1 MINFIWIDYSQDVI
15 YPVMLD
21 IEGVDVLVVGGGR
34 VATSKARGLVSAGAL
49 VTVVAPRVDDDLREI
64 AVQVHERCFE
74 APDVNGRRLIFTATG
89 ISQVDR
95 QVFRAAENHG
105 IWVNSADDPP
115 QCSFILPAVLR
126 HEPVVIAV
134 STSGASPA
142 LASYLRDRI
151 GMVITPEIASV
162 ADDLAE
168 QRARVK
174 AQGQSTE
181 GVDWR
186 PVIEALLVDADLS
199 EVVL

>member
-1 MINFIWIDYSQDVI
+1 MNAD
-15 YPVMLD
+15 
-21 IEGVDVLVVGGGR
+21 
-34 VATSKARGLVSAGAL
+34 
-49 VTVVAPRVDDDLREI
+49 
-64 AVQVHERCFE
+64 FE

-95 QVFRAAENHG
+95 QVFGAAEKHG

-134 STSGASPA
+134 STSGTSPA

-151 GMVITPEIASV
+151 SKVIAPEIASV
-162 ADDLAE
+162 ANELAE

-174 AQGQSTE
+174 NQGQPTE

-186 PVIEALLVDADLS
+186 PVIEALLADAGLP
-199 EVVL
+199 EVVI